1 MTNTFYIRHEKR
13 LLQKNTLFTLIELL
27 VVIAIIAILASM
39 LLPALS
45 KARDKA
51 RSTACINKLKQ
62 IGLAIAMYE
71 DEYEDYLPTCDGFYG
86 CTFGQINQRN
96 IWIYQ
101 LIPYFSGASYEDTST
116 GTVNMRRNACAAK
129 WFLCPQEQLGYKF
142 TNGNLA
148 NNGHCINY
156 AWTVW
161 AGEKQFNKFN
171 KVNTIKKPLSSK
183 IVLTDSPMPQS
194 QALGFGSGTDSGYYY
209 RNHSNTGNSKA
220 EAISIMPERHGKG
233 FNALLADMHCEFR
246 TRASVTTTDIT
257 FY

>member
-1 MTNTFYIRHEKR
+1 MTNSFHIRQEKC
-13 LLQKNTLFTLIELL
+13 LLQSLTHFTLIELL

-51 RSTACINKLKQ
+51 RSAACINKIKQ
-62 IGLAIAMYE
+62 IGLAITMYE

-86 CTFGQINQRN
+86 CTFGQINQRT

-101 LIPYFSGASYEDTST
+101 LIPYFSGSSYADSSG
-116 GTVNMRRNACAAK
+116 GTVDMRRHACAGK
-129 WFLCPQEQLGYKF
+129 WFMCPQERLGYQF
-142 TNGNLA
+142 TDSGVA
-148 NNGHCINY
+148 NNGYCINY

-161 AGEKQFNKFN
+161 AGQKQNNIFN

-194 QALGFGSGTDSGYYY
+194 EALGYGSGNSSYYH
-209 RNHSNTGNSKA
+209 RNLSNTGNSKA
-220 EAISIMPERHGKG
+220 TAISIMPERHGKG
-233 FNALLADMHCEFR
+233 FNALLADMHYEFR